1 MFLMKI
7 NNFAVLKPK
16 KPKPTMNKKSLIVPH
31 DFSEISDGA
40 LKHAL
45 VTASIVDADV
55 HVLHVVE
62 KRSEISKSE
71 AKLNDI
77 ISKFDNPNNVNIIA
91 HIRIGNIFDDIGDF
105 ATEIHAELIFMGTHG
120 AHGWQHISGSHALK
134 VVTQSAVP
142 FVVVQNGNIESNGY
156 DDIVVPLDL
165 HKETK
170 QKLTVVANM
179 AKYFNS
185 KVHVIIPDEKDE
197 YLLNTVRANIIFANK
212 FFAERNIEIT
222 TELAP
227 SKDFDNEVLKHA
239 KKLNADLIA
248 IMNLQKNNI
257 FGTLSGKHEQNM
269 LTNEAE
275 IPVLIVNPVTSSNA
289 GLAMFY

>member
-1 MFLMKI
+1 MRMVNTF
-7 NNFAVLKPK
+7 V
-16 KPKPTMNKKSLIVPH
+16 
-31 DFSEISDGA
+31 D
-40 LKHAL
+40 AL
-45 VTASIVDADV
+45 V
-55 HVLHVVE
+55 
-62 KRSEISKSE
+62 
-71 AKLNDI
+71 
-77 ISKFDNPNNVNIIA
+77 
-91 HIRIGNIFDDIGDF
+91 
-105 ATEIHAELIFMGTHG
+105 
-120 AHGWQHISGSHALK
+120 
-134 VVTQSAVP
+134 
-142 FVVVQNGNIESNGY
+142 
-156 DDIVVPLDL
+156 
-165 HKETK
+165 KETK

>member
-1 MFLMKI
+1 MS
-7 NNFAVLKPK
+7 K
-16 KPKPTMNKKSLIVPH
+16 KALIVPH
-31 DFSEISDGA
+31 DFSKISDGA

-62 KRSEISKSE
+62 KKNDVFKSEI
-71 AKLNDI
+71 KLKDL
-77 ISKFDNPNNVNIIA
+77 ISKFDNPKKVSIIP
-91 HIRIGNIFDDIGDF
+91 HTRVGNIFDDIGDF

-120 AHGWQHISGSHALK
+120 ASGWQHIAGSHALK

-142 FVVVQNGNIESNGY
+142 FVVVQNGNVEANGY

-227 SKDFDNEVLKHA
+227 SKDFDNEVVKHA

-248 IMNLQKNNI
+248 IMNLQKNSI
-257 FGTLSGKHEQNM
+257 FGTMAGKHEQNM
-269 LTNEAE
+269 LTNEE
-275 IPVLIVNPVTSSNA
+275 GIPVLIVNPVTTSTA